1 MAKRK
6 IIWSVRAQKKL
17 QDILQF
23 YTERNGSKRYS
34 NKLYLKISKSIRLLE
49 KYPGIG
55 HKTEFDFIRGL
66 IVDSFII
73 FYEIGD
79 KEIII
84 HSIWDCKQ
92 NPDKLKI

>member
-6 IIWSVRAQKKL
+6 MIWSVRAQIKL
-17 QDILQF
+17 SDILQF
-23 YTERNGSKRYS
+23 YAERNGSKGYS

-49 KYPGIG
+49 KYPEIG

-73 FYEIGD
+73 FYEIRD

-84 HSIWDCKQ
+84 HTIWDCKQ
-92 NPDKLKI
+92 NPDKLKV